1 MGMRVGMVQR
11 WEVMMH
17 VLRRGKYE
25 GGALLMMGAGVGR
38 WSEYSEALLSLVS
51 FHETRRERAKE
62 RHVRT
67 LVCPS
72 MNHPFSPTLPVEV
85 LRGLRIR
92 HPTHFTPQNH
102 NRMRPSMSI
111 VNTKRRRR
119 SPRNTIIPP
128 GPDHPRGPRTSCPVC
143 GGGRRGTRGGRT

>member
-1 MGMRVGMVQR
+1 MVQR

-17 VLRRGKYE
+17 VLRQEKYE

-51 FHETRRERAKE
+51 FHKTQRERAKE

-72 MNHPFSPTLPVEV
+72 MSHRCPPLP
-85 LRGLRIR
+85 
-92 HPTHFTPQNH
+92 
-102 NRMRPSMSI
+102 
-111 VNTKRRRR
+111 
-119 SPRNTIIPP
+119 
-128 GPDHPRGPRTSCPVC
+128 
-143 GGGRRGTRGGRT
+143 